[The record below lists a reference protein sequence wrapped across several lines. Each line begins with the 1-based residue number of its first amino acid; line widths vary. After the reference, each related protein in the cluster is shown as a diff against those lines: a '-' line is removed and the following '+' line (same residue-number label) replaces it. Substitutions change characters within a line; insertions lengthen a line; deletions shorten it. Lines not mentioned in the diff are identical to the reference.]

1 VTYQPQ
7 TEISE
12 VHLHGRTVI
21 VKVVTFEAAKAHVV
35 ALGVVMLEDDAD
47 YPGCADALLTDG
59 RVIAIQP
66 VGFRLI

>member
-1 VTYQPQ
+1 MTYQPQ
-7 TEISE
+7 SEISE

-21 VKVVTFEAAKAHVV
+21 AKVDTFEAAREHVA

-47 YPGCADALLTDG
+47 HPGCADALLTDG
-59 RVIAIQP
+59 RLIAIQP